1 VRRIKVKYQKEEIEK
16 MKQLRTCILDNHTYY
31 VGQRIKK
38 QFPISFRTRYPL
50 TEVISGTIE
59 KIVETKNAIFA
70 TIIQDNERLRFVV
83 LGPKKEQLGPR
94 KVQ

>member
-1 VRRIKVKYQKEEIEK
+1 
-16 MKQLRTCILDNHTYY
+16 MKQIKTCTLDNYTYY

-38 QFPISFRTRYPL
+38 RFPISFTTRYPL

-70 TIIQDNERLRFVV
+70 TIIQDNESLRFIV
-83 LGPKKEQLGPR
+83 LGPKRKQLGPR